1 VEPVS
6 GERPVSVDRALASA
20 LRSAYPRALARVL
33 AFTRNLVEAEDAL
46 HDAIE
51 AAVASWRTDGMPDSP
66 EAWLVA
72 VARNRHRDRLRHA
85 RHVADHAADALA
97 RLSEA
102 SPWSADRAAGWDDEL
117 LGLVFTACDPLL
129 EEGEAA
135 ALTLATVIGLSVG
148 EIAAAFL
155 VAPRSMEQR
164 LTRARLRLRE
174 RRGELHLAPPGPTPE
189 RLDAALRVIHLIYT
203 EGHWASGGEPA
214 IRGELC
220 QLALGLAGSLARLHP
235 DEGEATGLLALL
247 SLHEARR
254 AARLDAEGR
263 PVKLPDQD
271 RSRWDAEAIRGACA
285 LLGRTLARG
294 RPGPFQL
301 EAAIAAVH
309 CEAASAEAT
318 DWRQIAEL
326 YRLLEVARPSPVV
339 RVNRAFAVAR
349 AEGPAAGLA
358 LLPDGDALPAGLR
371 YPYAELVRGVFLSEL
386 GRVPEAI
393 AALEAA
399 ARKTDNPHERQ
410 EIARRL
416 ATLTRR

>member
-1 VEPVS
+1 M
-6 GERPVSVDRALASA
+6 SVDRALAGL
-20 LRSAYPRALARVL
+20 LRSVYPRVLARVL
-33 AFTRNLVEAEDAL
+33 GVAGGLAEAEDAL

-51 AAVASWRTDGMPDSP
+51 RALLSWPAEGIPDSP
-66 EAWLVA
+66 EAWLLT
-72 VARNRHRDRLRHA
+72 VARNRHLDRLRHA
-85 RHVADHAADALA
+85 RHVADHAADVLA
-97 RLSEA
+97 VLSEA
-102 SPWSADRAAGWDDEL
+102 SPWPAERGAGWDDEL

-155 VAPRSMEQR
+155 AAPRSMEQR
-164 LTRARLRLRE
+164 LTRARARLRE
-174 RRGELHLAPPGPTPE
+174 RRGELQLAPAGPTPE
-189 RLDAALRVIHLIYT
+189 RLAAVLRVIHLIYS
-203 EGHWASGGEPA
+203 EGHWSSRGTPA

-220 QLALGLAGSLARLHP
+220 QLALGLAGSLARVHP
-235 DEGEATGLLALL
+235 DEADAAGLLALL
-247 SLHEARR
+247 GLHEARR
-254 AARLDAEGR
+254 AARLDARGQ

-271 RSRWDAEAIRGACA
+271 RSLWDHDAIRRATE
-285 LLGRTLARG
+285 LLRRTLARG

-309 CEAASAEAT
+309 CEAPSAERT

-326 YRLLEVARPSPVV
+326 YRLLEEARPSPVV

-358 LLPDGDALPAGLR
+358 LLPPPGATPAGSR
-371 YPYAELVRGVFLSEL
+371 YPYVELVRGVLLAEV
-386 GRVPEAI
+386 GRAPEAV

-399 ARKTDNPHERQ
+399 AEKTDNPHERD
-410 EIARRL
+410 EIDRRL
-416 ATLTRR
+416 ATLRAALKE